1 MSDSK
6 TSSSTLFGL
15 SSCDTC
21 RKARRWLDDHGIEYA
36 YHDVRAD
43 GIAAE
48 KIGAWIEAINWQ
60 TLVNKRSTTWR
71 EISDAEKADLS
82 AQRALRLCTQY
93 PTLIKRPVL
102 EWGGGILVGFSPQ
115 SYAANLL

>member
-1 MSDSK
+1 M
-6 TSSSTLFGL
+6 TRTLFGL

-21 RKARRWLDDHGIEYA
+21 RKARRWLDDHGLEFA

-43 GIAAE
+43 GIREGTIE
-48 KIGAWIEAINWQ
+48 KWLENTDWQ

-71 EISDAEKADLS
+71 EIPDAEKEGLS
-82 AQRALRLCTQY
+82 AQHAVRLCARH

-102 EWGGGILVGFSPQ
+102 EWDGGILVGFSPK

>member
-1 MSDSK
+1 M
-6 TSSSTLFGL
+6 TRTFFGL

-21 RKARRWLDDHGIEYA
+21 RKARRWLDEHEIDYA

-43 GIAAE
+43 GVTA
-48 KIGAWIEAINWQ
+48 GTIEDWLKKVDWQ

-71 EISDAEKADLS
+71 ELPDTEKEGLS
-82 AQRALRLCTQY
+82 QQHAVRLCVQH

-102 EWGGGILVGFSPQ
+102 EWDGGILVGFSAK
-115 SYAANLL
+115 SYAATLL